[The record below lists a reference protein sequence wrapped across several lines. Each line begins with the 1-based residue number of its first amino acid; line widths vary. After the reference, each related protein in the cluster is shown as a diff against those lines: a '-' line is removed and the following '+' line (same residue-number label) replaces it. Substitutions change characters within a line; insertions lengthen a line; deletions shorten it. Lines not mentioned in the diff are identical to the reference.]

1 MFYVKRGKT
10 SVMPMRKSRMQNLK
24 HESYILKMCLEK
36 AEKHKGLKKKVV
48 FSMREEEFWVTVIFS
63 SSLCFFG
70 VCIFHICNTHHLPV
84 TIFF

>member
-36 AEKHKGLKKKVV
+36 AEKHKGLK
-48 FSMREEEFWVTVIFS
+48 
-63 SSLCFFG
+63 
-70 VCIFHICNTHHLPV
+70 
-84 TIFF
+84 